1 MPPQDHQRNAVREL
15 FAVNTASA
23 LCQTAQIGAL
33 PLLIGLVLTERG
45 FGPGTIGLIAAA
57 PWLAILVFSRLVA
70 PLINRIGLPAAILSS
85 ALGSGLLVV
94 LIGGT
99 ENLGTLFVLNFLVGI
114 GLIVRWISCDTWI
127 VLIAPKEIRGRAIG
141 IHETLMG
148 LGIAAGPLVLTAA
161 GTHGLLPFLVCAI
174 LLFSSTPWL
183 LLARGVHRCASVDRH
198 GSHGPFRFLTLIPTA
213 LSGAFLAGFV
223 EMSAIS
229 LLVVY
234 CVEAGH
240 DRMGAALL
248 VSAFGLGGTLLQVP
262 IGWFADRFSGRSG
275 QLLCAGTIL
284 AGSLLIPLLLAQSWA
299 AAVLAFFWGGAVGGM
314 YTLAVLE
321 AGAKVRDHHIAS
333 AMTAAA
339 FFYTLGS
346 AIGPSLSG
354 ALMQLAPPHG
364 LMIATGAVSV
374 VFLGLLLARSMRD

>member
-1 MPPQDHQRNAVREL
+1 
-15 FAVNTASA
+15 
-23 LCQTAQIGAL
+23 
-33 PLLIGLVLTERG
+33 
-45 FGPGTIGLIAAA
+45 
-57 PWLAILVFSRLVA
+57 
-70 PLINRIGLPAAILSS
+70 
-85 ALGSGLLVV
+85 
-94 LIGGT
+94 
-99 ENLGTLFVLNFLVGI
+99 
-114 GLIVRWISCDTWI
+114 
-127 VLIAPKEIRGRAIG
+127 
-141 IHETLMG
+141 
-148 LGIAAGPLVLTAA
+148 
-161 GTHGLLPFLVCAI
+161 
-174 LLFSSTPWL
+174 
-183 LLARGVHRCASVDRH
+183 
-198 GSHGPFRFLTLIPTA
+198 
-213 LSGAFLAGFV
+213 
-223 EMSAIS
+223 
-229 LLVVY
+229 
-234 CVEAGH
+234 
-240 DRMGAALL
+240 MGAALL

-346 AIGPSLSG
+346 AIGPSL
-354 ALMQLAPPHG
+354 MQLAPPHG